1 MKRVRTRCR
10 RVAGNSHRRSREGR
24 VGDIERTRLEGSLIH
39 QERTRRDR
47 GRAVHRNRIGV
58 KRVRTRCRRVA
69 GNFHRRSREGRV
81 GDLKRT
87 RIESGRTRRE
97 GTRRD
102 RRLVVDLEVIDHVH
116 RVLALKGRV
125 ARNFERRPRGRQ
137 RRIRKVDLIERAKS
151 TVLDFDDVRIVGSE
165 NPGDAERRFAFEVE
179 RDARYGRRSGVVVRE
194 MEAVLVEII
203 FSRSIRRIEL
213 LDRDDVFRLVV
224 TDVRNASLARQVRA
238 PILRAENV
246 EFERL
251 SGVNVQLGKHGG
263 RVERGVVV
271 PDALVVVVVPISPVE
286 GSQVHG
292 TLTDDVTTE
301 RNSISVLFDELL
313 EDIRVNPVL
322 RIN

>member
-1 MKRVRTRCR
+1 
-10 RVAGNSHRRSREGR
+10 
-24 VGDIERTRLEGSLIH
+24 
-39 QERTRRDR
+39 
-47 GRAVHRNRIGV
+47 
-58 KRVRTRCRRVA
+58 
-69 GNFHRRSREGRV
+69 
-81 GDLKRT
+81 
-87 RIESGRTRRE
+87 
-97 GTRRD
+97 
-102 RRLVVDLEVIDHVH
+102 
-116 RVLALKGRV
+116 
-125 ARNFERRPRGRQ
+125 
-137 RRIRKVDLIERAKS
+137 
-151 TVLDFDDVRIVGSE
+151 
-165 NPGDAERRFAFEVE
+165 
-179 RDARYGRRSGVVVRE
+179 